1 MAKPCWSYAGDTGPS
16 HWASLAPSY
25 QPCREGQAQSPIDI
39 TTYQKHTA
47 SISLHYG
54 VTALRLFDNGFT
66 IQIDCDTGAYVCY
79 EGRRYN
85 LQQFHFHHPA
95 EHTID
100 NQRAAMELHFVHT
113 DADGQLLVVG
123 VLLEVGEQSPPA
135 YGQIFAEIP
144 TVTDTPPPQPTA
156 MLHLNELLPPSPRF
170 FSYRGSLTTPPCS
183 EGVQWFLCDE
193 PVTITQEQIDI
204 FTARYP
210 YNARPI
216 QPLNAREVH
225 LITPR

>member
-1 MAKPCWSYAGDTGPS
+1 MAKPCWSYEGDSGPS
-16 HWASLAPSY
+16 NWASLDPDFK
-25 QPCREGQAQSPIDI
+25 PCSEGQAQSPINI
-39 TTYQKHTA
+39 TTYQEHTA

-66 IQIDCDTGAYVCY
+66 IQIDCDAGAYVCY

-100 NQRAAMELHFVHT
+100 NQRAAMELHFVH
-113 DADGQLLVVG
+113 ADEAGQLLVIG
-123 VLLEVGEQSPPA
+123 VLLEIGEQAPPA
-135 YGQIFAEIP
+135 YGQIFEHIP
-144 TVTDTPPPQPTA
+144 TATDEPPQHPTV
-156 MLHLNELLPPSPRF
+156 MLHLNELLPPAPRF
-170 FSYRGSLTTPPCS
+170 FSYSGSLTTPPCS
-183 EGVQWFLCDE
+183 EGVTWLLCDQSI
-193 PVTITQEQIDI
+193 TITQEQVDI

-216 QPLNAREVH
+216 QALNNRDVR